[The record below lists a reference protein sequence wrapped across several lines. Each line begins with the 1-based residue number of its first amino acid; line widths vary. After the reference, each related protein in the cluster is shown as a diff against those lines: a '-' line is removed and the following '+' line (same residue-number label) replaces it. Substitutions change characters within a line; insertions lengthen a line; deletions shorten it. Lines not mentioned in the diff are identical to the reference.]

1 MFWNNHINIIYII
14 LLNLEIISYLIYFII
29 KYFEKKFIHYVNISY
44 TIICNNNNFLKY
56 LIK

>member
-29 KYFEKKFIHYVNISY
+29 KYFEKKFINYFNISY
-44 TIICNNNNFLKY
+44 TIIFNNNNFLKY